1 MTNEK
6 ETKENE
12 QIDDAEKF
20 ENKEKD
26 VIDEKVFLK
35 WALEKRKNEYE
46 SIKRRY
52 VRVLFI
58 INISCNCI
66 SGI

>member
-1 MTNEK
+1 MTKEK
-6 ETKENE
+6 EIAVNE
-12 QIDDAEKF
+12 QIDDTEKF
-20 ENKEKD
+20 ENKKKD

-52 VRVLFI
+52 VKVFI
-58 INISCNCI
+58 YLKHQF
-66 SGI
+66 